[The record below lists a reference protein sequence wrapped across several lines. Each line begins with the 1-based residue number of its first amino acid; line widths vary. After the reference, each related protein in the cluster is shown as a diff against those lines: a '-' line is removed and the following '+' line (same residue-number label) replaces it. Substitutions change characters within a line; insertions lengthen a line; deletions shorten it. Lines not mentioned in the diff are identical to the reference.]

1 MIMLENER
9 FYSTIL
15 SLKLGDQ
22 SQAPS

>member
-9 FYSTIL
+9 FYSTYE
-15 SLKLGDQ
+15 LKLGDQ